1 MSRSLN
7 QTIMAQV
14 VFFSKGIVYDTDKQ
28 VVQLHQVVERFMLD
42 ASPCEKCVV
51 TGIEFAQTV
60 GYTYT
65 LVGLKSKNTYTSRFI
80 FRECD
85 SANGFYA
92 DFECLTY
99 MAAEQVETVVA
110 QAAIVEER
118 HRQEAVIANQR
129 LHRGALVVEYSEKA
143 LAIFTEE
150 PADVQIL
157 ERIKAK
163 RNSSL
168 TYQGRKVAGWI
179 FPKYRQSQLAAVMS
193 L

>member
-1 MSRSLN
+1 
-7 QTIMAQV
+7 MAQV

-28 VVQLHQVVERFMLD
+28 VVQLHQVGERFMLD

-110 QAAIVEER
+110 QAAIVEETNR
-118 HRQEAVIANQR
+118 
-129 LHRGALVVEYSEKA
+129 RG
-143 LAIFTEE
+143 T
-150 PADVQIL
+150 
-157 ERIKAK
+157 
-163 RNSSL
+163 
-168 TYQGRKVAGWI
+168 GRKRPLLTSVCIAVLWLLNTRRRRWPSL
-179 FPKYRQSQLAAVMS
+179 PKSRPTCRS
-193 L
+193 LNVSKPSATPV